1 MDFVESFLYTV
12 SDTVLA
18 QAFTPVRAAA
28 SLRAQIEWCAKKL
41 SDLVKNP
48 SIVVD
53 TTVTD
58 TATLK
63 LAELWL
69 AREIGRLSDLRSLLD
84 NISISDPLN
93 IQLIEFI
100 ASDSVRK
107 RFYSQYSRP
116 TLSRGWLFDMFADM
130 RLADQQACFSFR
142 AQMECM
148 ESYRDGWYV
157 VFDTLT
163 YDPSRYKNMDF
174 VKLVTNWFKAL
185 RHRVC
190 MACYGDRESPEGVI
204 SSDYFRYSVVF
215 EHHKDG
221 RLHAHCL
228 YHMKKLPQGTSY
240 ADPNQ
245 MCLSQPKRLQPID
258 FPRPDFGFSNPI
270 AVRND
275 AHDAFSQL
283 GWSWPLDKSGQPRK
297 PSAPLALARYL
308 SKYMSKETGVCRCRM
323 SQNYGLKGIMK
334 EFKTLTLPELFTM
347 HEDASRMKISYHQ
360 APIPTSLQKILAHRA
375 MTHLLRDSLSGSLIM
390 SPRQKK
396 CVLSRKV
403 FNEVKNFPKPLDL
416 LSREQ
421 LPRPNVVRLLQDTT
435 LLIRTLKRLSFGTTA
450 VRSMINLDIFS
461 RIIQGVLDNSSIT
474 YSLPPSS
481 GPISLAHRVAT
492 GV

>member
-1 MDFVESFLYTV
+1 M
-12 SDTVLA
+12 
-18 QAFTPVRAAA
+18 RAAA

-41 SDLVKNP
+41 ADLVKNP
-48 SIVVD
+48 SVVVD

-69 AREIGRLSDLRSLLD
+69 VREIARLSDLLPLLD

-93 IQLIEFI
+93 IQVIEFVSN
-100 ASDSVRK
+100 ASVRK
-107 RFYSQYSRP
+107 RFYLQFSKPS
-116 TLSRGWLFDMFADM
+116 LSRGWLFDMFRDM
-130 RLADQQACFSFR
+130 QMANQQACFSFR

-148 ESYRDGWYV
+148 ESYRDGWFV

-163 YDPSRYKNMDF
+163 YDPARYKNMDF
-174 VKLVTNWFKAL
+174 VKLVTNWFKML

-190 MACYGDRESPEGVI
+190 KACYGVKDSPQGVV

-228 YHMKKLPQGTSY
+228 YHMKKLPDGTSY

-245 MCLSQPKRLQPID
+245 RCLNQPKRLQPVD
-258 FPRPDFGFSNPI
+258 FPRPEFGFSNPI

-275 AHDAFSQL
+275 AHDAFSRL

-323 SQNYGLKGIMK
+323 SQNYGLKGLMI
-334 EFKTLTLPELFTM
+334 EFKMMTLPELFTC
-347 HEDASRMKISYHQ
+347 HEDASRMNLTYHQ
-360 APIPTSLQKILAHRA
+360 APIPTSLQKILARRA
-375 MTHLLRDSLSGSLIM
+375 MSHLLRDSLSGSLIM
-390 SPRQKK
+390 SNRQKK
-396 CVLSRKV
+396 CVLSKKV
-403 FNEVKNFPKPLDL
+403 FSEIMNLRNPSDL

-421 LPRPNVVRLLQDTT
+421 LPRLNVSRLIHDST
-435 LLIRTLKRLSFGTTA
+435 LLIRTLSRLSFGTLA
-450 VRSMINLDIFS
+450 VRSMINLDTFN
-461 RIIQGVLDNSSIT
+461 RIIQGVLDNSSIV

-481 GPISLAHRVAT
+481 GPLSLAHRVAV